1 MNDLEKLITD
11 LSNYWDLSPEKVVDR
26 LNHMNEPEIKNVVN
40 KMTKKFQTGGFIR
53 SIGANTNK
61 PINITGYKFYNDTL
75 KVKPGHKD
83 IRQFFVQ
90 EGYTDDGV
98 YDVANVDKGRTIYV
112 RPEGND
118 TVYFDR
124 PRTFIQG
131 FPVDMARNQ
140 EQAKEH
146 WYKWLEWA
154 DPKDK
159 EVQKVRKEEWVYKD
173 GGIIKCLK
181 GGKTYAECKKCGG
194 TVDKAESG
202 VKLTKKQTKKLAAEN
217 KGITGSNFAIAY
229 QNAKNGLRQ
238 QGLRGNELRDR
249 ARIMVSGIS
258 TPSAPLITPK
268 PFVGPVATVN
278 NTFVAERPELLGS
291 KAEHEYE
298 HLMRQRANTEIAIE
312 NADKFGDA
320 FNMARKA
327 GMLTFKWKGKE
338 YNTRTKD
345 EWDLINKHINAELN
359 NDKTNY
365 NFLLTIPDSVYIPKY
380 IDVVE
385 DPIYEQPI
393 TKQDVREERLRRAVR
408 SLGNNLYDFD

>member
-26 LNHMNEPEIKNVVN
+26 LNHMNESEIKNLVN
-40 KMTKKFQTGGFIR
+40 KMTKKFEKGG
-53 SIGANTNK
+53 
-61 PINITGYKFYNDTL
+61 L
-75 KVKPGHKD
+75 
-83 IRQFFVQ
+83 
-90 EGYTDDGV
+90 
-98 YDVANVDKGRTIYV
+98 
-112 RPEGND
+112 
-118 TVYFDR
+118 
-124 PRTFIQG
+124 
-131 FPVDMARNQ
+131 
-140 EQAKEH
+140 
-146 WYKWLEWA
+146 L
-154 DPKDK
+154 PKA
-159 EVQKVRKEEWVYKD
+159 EFED

-202 VKLTKKQTKKLAAEN
+202 VKLTKKQTKELAAKN
-217 KGITGSNFAIAY
+217 KGITGSNFAISY

-258 TPSAPLITPK
+258 PQSASLITPK

-298 HLMRQRANTEIAIE
+298 HLMRQRVNTEIAIE

-327 GMLTFKWKGKE
+327 GMLTFK
-338 YNTRTKD
+338 
-345 EWDLINKHINAELN
+345 
-359 NDKTNY
+359 
-365 NFLLTIPDSVYIPKY
+365 
-380 IDVVE
+380 
-385 DPIYEQPI
+385 
-393 TKQDVREERLRRAVR
+393 
-408 SLGNNLYDFD
+408 